1 MEILLKPQ
9 EESTNAKFNGRLVIT
24 RGFADEFGDDGAIFV
39 AVNTLEKIIS
49 ERVNS
54 VEGADYLQVCD
65 YAGVRFWVISDDN
78 SSIPSDNVVTFLLP
92 SEY

>member
-9 EESTNAKFNGRLVIT
+9 EESSHAKFNGQLVIT

-39 AVNTLEKIIS
+39 AINTLKKIIN

-54 VEGADYLQVCD
+54 IEGADYLQVCE
-65 YAGVRFWVISDDN
+65 YAGVRFWVISDE
-78 SSIPSDNVVTFLLP
+78 SSSNPSDNIVTFLKP
-92 SEY
+92 NEY